1 MRWSAVRSACGRPRR
16 QGPEPVLRILVALL
30 LVANLAF
37 FALSRGWL
45 EPWLSLSSDN
55 EHEPQRLAAQVN
67 PQQLRVLSAEAAA
80 SAPR

>member
-1 MRWSAVRSACGRPRR
+1 M
-16 QGPEPVLRILVALL
+16 LRILVALL
-30 LVANLAF
+30 VVANLGF

-45 EPWLSLSSDN
+45 EPLLSLSTHN

-67 PQQLRVLSAEAAA
+67 PEQLRVLGAPAESAAA